1 MINKKNI
8 ISTLILVGA
17 IVVTGL
23 TTFGVKGNADEQT
36 LQQVKEE
43 LQKQIDDKTEKLEEK
58 DKQIE
63 ELNSKVSGQ
72 EETINQLNN
81 NITQLTSAINST
93 QEDLNTAKVQQKTDK
108 KEVTTHTDEGDAN
121 LQNQVNTIKE
131 NQPRQLTDEEKAQ
144 LEEQSHGQ
152 KVQNSVE

>member
-1 MINKKNI
+1 MINKKYI
-8 ISTLILVGA
+8 TSSVILVASIA
-17 IVVTGL
+17 ISAVSSYSFKAT
-23 TTFGVKGNADEQT
+23 ADEET
-36 LQQVKEE
+36 LSQVKQE
-43 LQKQIDDKTEKLEEK
+43 LQEQIDAKSEKLEEK

-81 NITQLTSAINST
+81 NIAQLTSAINST

-108 KEVTTHTDEGDAN
+108 QEVTTHTDEGDAN
-121 LQNQVNTIKE
+121 LQSQVDEVKQ
-131 NQPRQLTDEEKAQ
+131 NQPKQLTEEEKAQ